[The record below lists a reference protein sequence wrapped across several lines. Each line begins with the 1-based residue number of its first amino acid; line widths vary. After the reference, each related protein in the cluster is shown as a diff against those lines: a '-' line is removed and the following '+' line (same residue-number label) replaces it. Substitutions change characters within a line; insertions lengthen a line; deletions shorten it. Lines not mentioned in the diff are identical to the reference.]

1 MGTNLNYCATK
12 FMPISFATCTSLVHW
27 CLTIPKKFVFIWLC
41 FTTKNLGSDVYTKSR
56 AKCALRQQYHQVCE
70 WTWSTN
76 GLFISCLWPL
86 IHFFGVNLLSL
97 FSKLDV
103 FNAVQHILFT
113 FIKWSG
119 LQKSWIYLHLMIP
132 DNSNN
137 IW

>member
-1 MGTNLNYCATK
+1 LFHKVHANLICNLYIACPLMSNNTK
-12 FMPISFATCTSLVHW
+12 KVCIYLVHN
-27 CLTIPKKFVFIWLC
+27 LC
-41 FTTKNLGSDVYTKSR
+41 FTTENLGSDVYTKSR
-56 AKCALRQQYHQVCE
+56 ATCALRQQYHQVCE

-103 FNAVQHILFT
+103 FNAMQQVLFI
-113 FIKWSG
+113 FIIWSG